1 MTQASAFPAAQAD
14 VQGLFELQRK
24 TAPQVAASK
33 AAERIAKLKKI
44 EQYLLDDSKMQGLL
58 DAMHQDF
65 SKPEAEVRL
74 TEILVV
80 LQHLRHTR
88 RNLRRWM
95 QPHAVG
101 LPPLLLGVES
111 HIRYEPKGTCLIIA
125 PWNYPFNLAISPLVD
140 AIAAGNTAIIKPS
153 EISAHTSSFIA
164 KMIGDLFTPGEVA
177 VVEGAVEV
185 STALLNLPF
194 NHIFFTGS
202 PAVGKIVM
210 AAAARHLASVTLELG
225 GKSPAI
231 VDQSADLSKQAY
243 LLAWGKCLNNGQT
256 CIAPDY
262 VLLHKSRKDAFVDA
276 FRNAID
282 KMYGAEG
289 PGSSPDYARISSSRH
304 FQRLRA
310 LYDDAIAKG
319 ATELIGG
326 QWRETDR
333 FVPPTLL
340 TDITNDMEIA
350 REEIFGPLLPVV
362 LFDTPQEILQ
372 QVNQQPKPLTLYI
385 AAKNKQFTDYI
396 LRNTSS
402 GSAVVNDYLLG
413 FSNPEMGFGG
423 VNNSGIG
430 RYMGFEGFKEFSNPK
445 AIVKRKFLDF
455 SIVFPPYSKRV
466 IGLLKILSRWGV

>member
-1 MTQASAFPAAQAD
+1 MTKTNAFPAIEAD
-14 VQGLFELQRK
+14 VQSLFELQRK
-24 TAPQVAASK
+24 TAPQIAATGAS
-33 AAERIAKLKKI
+33 ERIAKLKKI
-44 EQYLLDDSKMQGLL
+44 ERYLLDDAKMQGLL
-58 DAMHQDF
+58 DAMHKDF
-65 SKPEAEVRL
+65 RKPEAEVRL

-95 QPHAVG
+95 QPQDVG
-101 LPPLLLGVES
+101 LPPLLFGVTS

-153 EISAHTSSFIA
+153 EISSHTSSFIA
-164 KMIGDLFTPGEVA
+164 KMIADLFTPGEVG
-177 VVEGAVEV
+177 VVEGDVEI
-185 STALLNLPF
+185 STSLLNLPF

-231 VDQSADLSKQAY
+231 VDQSADLEKQAY

-262 VLLHKSRKDAFVDA
+262 VLLHKSRKDAFAGA
-276 FRNAID
+276 FQKAIH
-282 KMYGAEG
+282 KMYGPEG
-289 PGSSPDYARISSSRH
+289 PGNSPDYARISSPRH
-304 FQRLRA
+304 YQRLRN
-310 LYDDAIAKG
+310 LYEDAIAKG
-319 ATELIGG
+319 ATEIVGG
-326 QWRETDR
+326 QWREADR

-340 TDITNDMEIA
+340 SDITDDMDIS

-362 LFDTPQEILQ
+362 YHETTQEILER
-372 QVNQQPKPLTLYI
+372 VNNQPKPLTLYI
-385 AAKNKQFTDYI
+385 AAKNKDFTDHI

-445 AIVKRKFLDF
+445 AVVKRKFLDF

-466 IGLLKILSRWGV
+466 IGLLKILSKWGV